1 MNSPIKPYTVYLYD
15 IMVSPGELRK
25 GNYFSGNFR
34 DQWSVIKIRAM
45 PLYSYDVEAENGKEY
60 SLANLEA
67 IPLSPEI
74 LLKCGFKFDSDEL
87 SDGENKVIVEKYI
100 LEYFEW
106 YQKSKELFYR
116 EVNLP
121 HIKYLHKLQNIY
133 FDLIGEELNVQL

>member
-1 MNSPIKPYTVYLYD
+1 
-15 IMVSPGELRK
+15 MVSPDELRK

-34 DQWSVIKIRAM
+34 DRWSVIKIRAM
-45 PLYSYDVEAENGKEY
+45 PLYSYDVEAADGKEY
-60 SLANLEA
+60 SLANLEG

-74 LLKCGFKFDSDEL
+74 LQKCGFKFDADEL
-87 SDGENKVIVEKYI
+87 FDGEREVVVEKYI
-100 LEYFEW
+100 LGYFEW

-121 HIKYLHKLQNIY
+121 HIKYLHQLQNIY